1 MGFKITIFDPM
12 SQRFYYL
19 ILSCLCLCASCAE
32 EKVDEGL
39 RAGDLIFQDL
49 DCGPMCT
56 AIETVTEGVNG
67 RDFSHCAMVIEEHDT
82 LKVIEAIGA
91 AVQITSMSDFLQRS
105 NKVLAARLKTSNKGL
120 ISRAVKYSKS
130 LLGKPYDE
138 VFLLNNDQYYC
149 SELLYES
156 FKVANHGKPV
166 FELEPMTFVDPKTKT
181 YYPVWV
187 DYYHELHCRIPE
199 GKPGLNPGSISRS
212 EKLEL
217 LDIKI
222 KP

>member
-1 MGFKITIFDPM
+1 M

-19 ILSCLCLCASCAE
+19 FLSSLFLYTSCAE
-32 EKVDEGL
+32 KKAGEGL
-39 RAGDLIFQDL
+39 REGDLIFQEL

-67 RDFSHCAMVIEEHDT
+67 RDFSHCAMVIEEHDS

-91 AVQITSMSDFLQRS
+91 GVQITSMSDFLQRS
-105 NKVLAARLKTSNKGL
+105 NKVLAARLKTSDKGV
-120 ISRAVKYSKS
+120 ISRAVKYSKT
-130 LLGKPYDE
+130 LLGKPYDY

-156 FKVANHGKPV
+156 FKVANNGKPV

-187 DYYHELHCRIPE
+187 DYYHALHIRIPE

-217 LDIKI
+217 LDVKI